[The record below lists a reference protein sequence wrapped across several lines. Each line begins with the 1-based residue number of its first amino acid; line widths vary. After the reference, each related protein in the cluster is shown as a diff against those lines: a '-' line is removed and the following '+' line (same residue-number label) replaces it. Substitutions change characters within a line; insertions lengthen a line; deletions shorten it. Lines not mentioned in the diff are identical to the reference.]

1 MATKGYMVGYLV
13 DLFFK
18 GDGPREGHQRRYDL
32 VQNALQI
39 GSQ

>member
-1 MATKGYMVGYLV
+1 LV
-13 DLFFK
+13 DLFSIR
-18 GDGPREGHQRRYDL
+18 DGPRKGHQHGNDL